1 MSKRCRDSNYFQIV
15 IKKRFINGLKNF
27 LGIMSSL
34 IKLENVYKVYRLEGG
49 EVPAINGIS
58 LSINQGDFVALIGP
72 SGSGKSTAM
81 NLVGCLDTASKG
93 NIFLGKHN
101 IKNLSESDLAQVRG
115 KQIGFIFQ
123 TFNLIPSLNALD
135 NVALPMMFQ
144 GASRSV
150 RMSKAQKLLEQV
162 GLADRM
168 HHLPNQLSGG
178 QRQRVAIARALV
190 NNPEI
195 ILADEPTGNLDTKT
209 GEEIM
214 KMLKDLNQQGKT
226 IILVTH
232 NPDLTKLANK
242 VIRLKDGKIVEND
255 KKSKSLGGKK

>member
-1 MSKRCRDSNYFQIV
+1 LSLLLNTPPGNIYKESPPFSHR
-15 IKKRFINGLKNF
+15 
-27 LGIMSSL
+27 MSSL
-34 IKLENVYKVYRLEGG
+34 IKLENVHKIYRLEGV

-58 LSINQGDFVALIGP
+58 LSINKGDFVALIGP

-81 NLVGCLDTASKG
+81 NLVGCLDTATRG
-93 NIFLGKHN
+93 DIFLGKHN

-123 TFNLIPSLNALD
+123 TFNLIPSLNAID

-144 GASRSV
+144 NASRKA

-162 GLADRM
+162 GLANRM

-190 NNPEI
+190 NDPEI

-209 GEEIM
+209 GDEIM

-242 VIRLKDGKIVEND
+242 VIKLKDGKIV
-255 KKSKSLGGKK
+255 GG

>member
-1 MSKRCRDSNYFQIV
+1 MAP
-15 IKKRFINGLKNF
+15 
-27 LGIMSSL
+27 L
-34 IKLENVYKVYRLEGG
+34 IKLQDVHKIYRLDGV
-49 EVPAINGIS
+49 EVSAVNGIS

-81 NLVGCLDTASKG
+81 NLVGCLDTATKG
-93 NIFLGKHN
+93 DIFLGKHN
-101 IKNLSESDLAQVRG
+101 IQNLSESDLAQVRG

-144 GASRSV
+144 NVSRTV
-150 RMSKAQKLLEQV
+150 RKTKAQKLLEQV
-162 GLADRM
+162 GLANRM

-190 NNPEI
+190 NDPEI

-214 KMLKDLNQQGKT
+214 KLLKDLNQQGKT

-232 NPDLTKLANK
+232 NPELTKLANK
-242 VIRLKDGKIVEND
+242 IIKLKDGRVVED
-255 KKSKSLGGKK
+255 VKKNSKSSIGG

>member
-1 MSKRCRDSNYFQIV
+1 
-15 IKKRFINGLKNF
+15 
-27 LGIMSSL
+27 MSSL
-34 IKLENVYKVYRLEGG
+34 IKLENVHKIYRMEGV

-58 LSINQGDFVALIGP
+58 LSVNQGDFVALIGP

-81 NLVGCLDTASKG
+81 NLVGCLDTATTG
-93 NIFLGKHN
+93 EIFLGKHN

-144 GASRSV
+144 SVPRST
-150 RMSKAQKLLEQV
+150 RMTKAKRLLEQV

-190 NNPEI
+190 NDPEI

-214 KMLKDLNQQGKT
+214 KMLQELNKQGKT

-255 KKSKSLGGKK
+255 KKSKSLGGKHESS

>member
-1 MSKRCRDSNYFQIV
+1 
-15 IKKRFINGLKNF
+15 
-27 LGIMSSL
+27 MSSL
-34 IKLENVYKVYRLEGG
+34 IKLENVHKIYRLEGG

-58 LSINQGDFVALIGP
+58 LDINQGDFVALIGP

-101 IKNLSESDLAQVRG
+101 IQDLSESDLAQVRG

-123 TFNLIPSLNALD
+123 TFNLIPSLHALD

-144 GASRSV
+144 GASRKV
-150 RMSKAQKLLEQV
+150 RTTKAQQLLEQV
-162 GLADRM
+162 GLANRM
-168 HHLPNQLSGG
+168 YHLPNQLSGG

-190 NNPEI
+190 NDPEI

-209 GEEIM
+209 GDEIM
-214 KMLKDLNQQGKT
+214 KMLQDLNQQGKT